1 MCLVALTIGQS
12 ERFPFV
18 LVSNRDEFFARASRP
33 LAWWL
38 PSGGLT
44 QVLSG
49 IDTTGGGTWL
59 GLNAVGRLALV
70 TNVREPGQHIN
81 AAPSR
86 GELVVQCLAGPG
98 ADLQALASAPR
109 NGFNLLSIDLARA
122 HHQRQRE
129 PIGHWVSNRP
139 VVQGRPLATGVFGL
153 SNAALDTPW
162 PKVQTLKQRLS
173 QAASLLSDREQLTN
187 ELFDALQDP
196 KPAPDALLPQTG
208 ISTERERQLSS
219 AFIHIAGATNTGT
232 GTGAGGAYGTRCSTV
247 VVVEHVEGRRTVH
260 VVERTHGSTWH
271 ENRVQTQRFELPFE
285 A

>member
-18 LVSNRDEFFARASRP
+18 LVSNRDEFFARASRA

-44 QVLSG
+44 HVLSG
-49 IDTTGGGTWL
+49 IDTSGGGTWL
-59 GLNAVGRLALV
+59 GLNAAGRLALV
-70 TNVREPGQHIN
+70 TNVREPGQHIQ

-98 ADLQALASAPR
+98 ADLQALTNTPR
-109 NGFNLLSIDLARA
+109 NGFNLLNIDLARA
-122 HHQRQRE
+122 HHQHPCK
-129 PIGHWVSNRP
+129 PIGHWLSNRP
-139 VVQGRPLATGVFGL
+139 VVQGRPLAPGIFGL

-173 QAASLLSDREQLTN
+173 QAVNLHADREQLTHG
-187 ELFDALQDP
+187 LLDALQDP
-196 KPAPDALLPQTG
+196 QPAPDALLPQTG
-208 ISTERERQLSS
+208 ISTQRERQLSS
-219 AFIHIAGATNTGT
+219 AFIHIAGETGT
-232 GTGAGGAYGTRCSTV
+232 GTGTSGAYGTRCSTV
-247 VVVEHVEGRRTVH
+247 VVVENVEGRRTVH
-260 VVERTHGSTWH
+260 VVERTHGLAGH
-271 ENRVQTQRFELPFE
+271 ENHTQTQSFELPFE